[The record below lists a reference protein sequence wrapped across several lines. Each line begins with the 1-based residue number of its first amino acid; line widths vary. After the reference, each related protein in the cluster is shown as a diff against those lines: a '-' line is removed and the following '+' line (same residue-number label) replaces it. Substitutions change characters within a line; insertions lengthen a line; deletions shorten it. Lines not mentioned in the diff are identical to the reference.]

1 MPFNCC
7 AATRRLKPGI
17 ETRGRKIVE
26 EFRSEPLPDP
36 SNEKGAKGRQILID
50 VIETLVLSVVLFMGI
65 NALTARIRVDSYSME
80 PTLYRGDFVIVN
92 KISYRLSQVGRGD
105 VIVFHY
111 PPNPQE
117 QYIKRVIGLPGERVS
132 ISADRVY
139 IDGEQLL
146 EPYLSVTTQR
156 GGEWVVPEDALF
168 VLGDNRNNSSDSRSW
183 GMVPFEN
190 VVGKAMLIYWPPEK
204 WGTLGFPFAAAA
216 EP

>member
-1 MPFNCC
+1 M
-7 AATRRLKPGI
+7 
-17 ETRGRKIVE
+17 E

-36 SNEKGAKGRQILID
+36 SNERSTKGRQILVD
-50 VIETLVLSVVLFMGI
+50 VIETILLSVVLFLGI

-92 KISYRLSQVGRGD
+92 KISYRLGQIGRGD

-132 ISADRVY
+132 ISAGQVY
-139 IDGEQLL
+139 INGEQLV

-156 GGEWVVPEDALF
+156 GGEWDVPEDALF

-190 VVGKAMLIYWPPEK
+190 VVGKAMVIYWPPEN
-204 WGTLGFPFAAAA
+204 WGTLAFPTAAAA